1 MRSTAVCVPAW
12 RTSRA
17 VVIASGPVAGT
28 RAATRAIRNSASER
42 STATRSRG
50 RSSLVS
56 HAGAG
61 GHPVRQHPA
70 FLTGIGAPHGPR
82 SSTRAPGGQVGHRRV
97 FRRGCQAWDETDHS
111 LIQNAEARDLPPEL
125 APTFRHADEV
135 LSASLRHI
143 LTLPR
148 WLSTNKMVLFT
159 T

>member
-1 MRSTAVCVPAW
+1 MDRSLVLA
-12 RTSRA
+12 RL
-17 VVIASGPVAGT
+17 
-28 RAATRAIRNSASER
+28 
-42 STATRSRG
+42 RG
-50 RSSLVS
+50 RSGTRRRNDLQRVAVVAD
-56 HAGAG
+56 HRWYPNAGPG

-135 LSASLRHI
+135 SSASLRHI
-143 LTLPR
+143 LTLSR